1 VPYNIKVAKV
11 KPFQSISGH
20 SKNAMELGAL
30 CCLIYSQDKNA
41 MKIGDNILFGKKKIA
56 GNNIY

>member
-1 VPYNIKVAKV
+1 VAKV